1 MTGPIGCDDVRARLL
16 DHQRGLL
23 AGEPAADV
31 RAHLAA
37 CGACAHED
45 AAEQA
50 LSEVLERRLPQH
62 AAPLALKRR
71 LASQWPTRTPEP
83 PAVRSWWGRHGM
95 RLLVPAGA
103 MALIV
108 LAVVPLYF
116 FDSLTSPRQMV
127 AEAVNDH
134 LRILASQ
141 NPIEIPS
148 GGIHQVKPWFEGRL
162 DFAPVLR
169 FPGDEEFPLQGGAVG
184 YFLDRKAAVIVFK
197 RRLHVI
203 TLYVFRADGLPWA
216 THGLERM
223 GKARAYATSARG
235 FNAILWREGELGY
248 ALVSDV
254 DRADLTTLGAKLAG

>member
-1 MTGPIGCDDVRARLL
+1 MTGPLGCDDVRLRLL

-23 AGEPAADV
+23 AGEPAAQL
-31 RAHLAA
+31 RAHLETCA
-37 CGACAHED
+37 ACAHED

-50 LSEVLERRLPQH
+50 LSEVLERKLPQH

-71 LASQWPTRTPEP
+71 LAADWPATMSEP
-83 PAVRSWWGRHGM
+83 PTVPSWWGRHGV
-95 RLLVPAGA
+95 RVLVPAAA
-103 MALIV
+103 MALIL

-116 FDSLTSPRQMV
+116 FDPLTSPRAMV

-169 FPGDEEFPLQGGAVG
+169 FPGNEEFPLQGGAVG
-184 YFLDRKAAVIVFK
+184 YFLDRKAAVVIFK

-203 TLYVFRADGLPWA
+203 TLYVFRADGLPWP

-223 GKARAYATSARG
+223 GHARAYVASARG

-248 ALVSDV
+248 ALVSDM
-254 DRADLTTLGAKLAG
+254 DRAELTTLGAKLAG